1 MADVTIQD
9 VTVGT
14 GDTATAESVVLIKY
28 SGTVGTAT
36 GPAITG
42 ATVTSPVEI
51 KLFEAI
57 VIDGFRTGIVGM
69 KVGGKR
75 VITIPPEL
83 AYLGNGTQPANLDP
97 TQPLVFTIEL
107 TGIAPFSVK
116 EQVTDTDA

>member
-14 GDTATAESVVLIKY
+14 GAAAAADSVVLVTY

-57 VIDGFRTGIVGM
+57 VIPGFRNGIVGM

-75 VITIPPEL
+75 VVTIPPEL
-83 AYLGNGTQPANLDP
+83 AYLGNGAQPANLDV
-97 TQPLVFTIEL
+97 TQPLVFTIQL

-116 EQVTDTDA
+116 LKVEDVDA